1 MPLLTADASLPSADL
16 WVIEDASGRHFS
28 EVIIGYAMDFYHKS
42 SLRKVEWDLLRRQEM

>member
-1 MPLLTADASLPSADL
+1 MPLLTADATLPSADL

-42 SLRKVEWDLLRRQEM
+42 SRCEVALDLLRRQEM